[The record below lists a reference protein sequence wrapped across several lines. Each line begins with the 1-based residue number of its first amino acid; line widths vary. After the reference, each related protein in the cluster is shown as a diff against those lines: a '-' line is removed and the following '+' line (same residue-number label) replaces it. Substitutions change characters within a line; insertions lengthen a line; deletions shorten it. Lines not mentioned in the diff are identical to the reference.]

1 MDIFSEEE
9 KSFRAIFY
17 YFWTLETDDNEDNRQ
32 TTIAHSVGEGYM
44 GQKKYTQ
51 AHLRRP

>member
-32 TTIAHSVGEGYM
+32 TTMQNIEPMQLCATGIL
-44 GQKKYTQ
+44 TN
-51 AHLRRP
+51 P